1 MIAKYYRKYDEYKGT
16 QFVFSDLSTY
26 KPGEWNVYSEIK
38 RKLIEDYGIPAH
50 EIRFIQ
56 ECKTDRSRKAL
67 IQAMNDGDV
76 RVLFGSTQMLGT
88 GVNAQQ
94 RVVCIHHL
102 DIPWVPKDLEQRD
115 GRGQRHGNEV
125 AKLYAGNNVDI
136 QIYAVEK
143 TLDSYKFNLLQ
154 CKATFISQLKTGAL
168 GARTIDE
175 GAMDEKNGMNFSE
188 YMAILSGNTD
198 LLEKSKLEK
207 RIAALESERKSFN
220 KGIGDSRF
228 RLQTIS
234 HDITNNEAVI
244 KRMKEDYAKFSAVV
258 QRDSNGNPVNNL
270 TLDDCKY
277 KDEQNMGV
285 YLQGLVQKTDTHGQY
300 RRVGEVY
307 GFPICIIS
315 ERNLIDGK
323 ETVQNRFVVE
333 GNSKYVCV
341 NISVQ
346 NFRDR
351 SILFNPENLS
361 AIGYRHPKK
370 KKQKVKLTSDE
381 MDDPIYA
388 ERSVRRNKKDDPSE
402 YDETVTIPFE
412 VELLSFE
419 EYDRIVRKKQQW
431 QSFWAALGEGLAAA
445 GAGYSSSS
453 TSYYG
458 SSHTNA
464 NAHAYGNVGGVYGYA
479 NAYGSSYTTAY
490 GQSHTTNYNG
500 LAQYAANQQAR
511 ANMAELSYSQN
522 QIRQQIGDGYVKMH
536 TIPAETEYSGF
547 FNVKYNKKMQGLTY
561 TIVIDGEP
569 YTFYF

>member
-1 MIAKYYRKYDEYKGT
+1 MKRFLPIIFSLVALSVSAQHKPMTYEAPPRMNISQIDNREFSTLVFFDYTVPEDSTWNQSHQWINFGDKTYISVSGSQKKYKM
-16 QFVFSDLSTY
+16 LSTVNM
-26 KPGEWNVYSEIK
+26 PIDSEAEHK
-38 RKLIEDYGIPAH
+38 MML
-50 EIRFIQ
+50 F
-56 ECKTDRSRKAL
+56 DR
-67 IQAMNDGDV
+67 
-76 RVLFGSTQMLGT
+76 
-88 GVNAQQ
+88 
-94 RVVCIHHL
+94 
-102 DIPWVPKDLEQRD
+102 P
-115 GRGQRHGNEV
+115 GQRHQFVLEFE
-125 AKLYAGNNVDI
+125 KLPEDCSSFDIVEDLNNPQAFNIRNISFNTTDSVPFVNVDDFI
-136 QIYAVEK
+136 ADYPLKEYGQYYVNG
-143 TLDSYKFNLLQ
+143 TVVSYVKFNGIIVNSV
-154 CKATFISQLKTGAL
+154 A
-168 GARTIDE
+168 
-175 GAMDEKNGMNFSE
+175 NF
-188 YMAILSGNTD
+188 
-198 LLEKSKLEK
+198 
-207 RIAALESERKSFN
+207 
-220 KGIGDSRF
+220 
-228 RLQTIS
+228 
-234 HDITNNEAVI
+234 
-244 KRMKEDYAKFSAVV
+244 
-258 QRDSNGNPVNNL
+258 
-270 TLDDCKY
+270 LD
-277 KDEQNMGV
+277 
-285 YLQGLVQKTDTHGQY
+285 QY
-300 RRVGEVY
+300 G
-307 GFPICIIS
+307 
-315 ERNLIDGK
+315 
-323 ETVQNRFVVE
+323 
-333 GNSKYVCV
+333 KYVCV

-370 KKQKVKLTSDE
+370 KKQKVKLTSDD

-412 VELLSFE
+412 VELLSYE